1 MMKHAAQMRPK
12 FEATLKVLKEELTG
26 LGIGTWSEPRGGYFI
41 SFDAMEG
48 CAKAIVAKCKDAGV
62 VLTNAGATFP
72 YGKTA
77 ISVLHHHSQHLRRWN
92 LRQIYLYYA

>member
-1 MMKHAAQMRPK
+1 MRQH
-12 FEATLKVLKEELTG
+12 LKSLKEELTG

-72 YGKTA
+72 YGKDPKDSNT
-77 ISVLHHHSQHLRRWN
+77 VLHHHSQHLRRWN